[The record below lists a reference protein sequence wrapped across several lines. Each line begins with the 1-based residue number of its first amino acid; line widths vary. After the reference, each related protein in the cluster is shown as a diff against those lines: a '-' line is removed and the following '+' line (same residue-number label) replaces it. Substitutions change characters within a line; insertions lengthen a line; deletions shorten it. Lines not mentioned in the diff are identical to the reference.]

1 MLRAYDTYYY
11 DYSHRKPLPIF
22 RVRLAD
28 SRHTWLYIN
37 PRTALIEA
45 RYTNRS
51 RYERWLW
58 QGLHDL
64 DFPFLY
70 WHRPAWDLTV
80 ILLSI
85 GGLALIVTSFVLA
98 WKYLLQST
106 KRNLRAAL
114 SVSAESKCR
123 GKATV
128 RSSE

>member
-1 MLRAYDTYYY
+1 
-11 DYSHRKPLPIF
+11 
-22 RVRLAD
+22 
-28 SRHTWLYIN
+28 
-37 PRTALIEA
+37 
-45 RYTNRS
+45 
-51 RYERWLW
+51 
-58 QGLHDL
+58 
-64 DFPFLY
+64 LY

-85 GGLALIVTSFVLA
+85 GGMALIVTSFVLA